1 LSTLTEYTKYPQPKE
16 IAGKSYWQTL
26 FNIAASYSDHP
37 DRSEKIDMHNLIKS
51 IISKFTCQ
59 ECIQHAFEF
68 MRRHPAELDNKES
81 LTKWLCKLK
90 NNSNRIEGKDE
101 IDCDIFVMNSINRE
115 GGCHSCSIQPIKA
128 PSVNISIPKTPS
140 IPLTPAVKKTVE
152 YDPGFESVLNWDKRY
167 PSLKQAINIESERVQ
182 ATGNNAVVVSPEPP
196 IGDPNYLASQY
207 PSLAGLD
214 PIPTGIPQEETL
226 DGIIKPLDSIY
237 AGPANIMG
245 IKPHEMNLAYTPEM
259 LTNTV
264 SLLTQIYLTNFGSLL
279 TTLLS
284 SISLLGISV
293 FAKNSMSHYDRMF
306 IQNVTA
312 SLLFHN
318 LNFINPRIKDEV
330 VPHAQTFFEGVTSM
344 NFDKVKEALLYGH
357 KSESSAA
364 DKSAQELLEMLE
376 TKNGKIDMSKLD
388 LRTKHGGSGSS
399 GSLSTNELEKMLGG
413 GKSSTPS
420 NTNYSVLGQSQD
432 KFSYIL
438 DNNLL

>member
-1 LSTLTEYTKYPQPKE
+1 LSTITEYTKFPEDKKT
-16 IAGKSYWQTL
+16 AGPVYWRTL
-26 FNIAASYSDHP
+26 FNIAASYPDHP
-37 DRSEKIDMHNLIKS
+37 DRSEKVDMHNLIKS
-51 IISKFTCQ
+51 IISKFTCRS
-59 ECIQHAFEF
+59 CIENSFAF
-68 MRRHPAELDNKES
+68 MRKHPADLDNKET
-81 LTKWLCKLK
+81 LMRWLCKLK
-90 NNSNRIEGKDE
+90 NNSNLHEGKEE
-101 IDCDIFVMNSINRE
+101 IDCDQFLINSLNKE
-115 GGCHSCSIQPIKA
+115 GGCQSCSISTVKA
-128 PSVNISIPKTPS
+128 PSVNISIPKTPV
-140 IPLTPAVKKTVE
+140 IPLTPAVKKSVS
-152 YDPGFESVLNWDKRY
+152 YDDDFDSVLSWDKRY
-167 PSLKQAINIESERVQ
+167 PSLKQAINIESERIQ
-182 ATGNNAVVVSPEPP
+182 ASGNNAVMVSEPP
-196 IGDPNYLASQY
+196 VGDPNYLSSQY

-214 PIPTGIPQEETL
+214 PIPTGIHHEEEL

-237 AGPANIMG
+237 AGPAGIMG

-279 TTLLS
+279 TTLVS
-284 SISLLGISV
+284 SLSLLGISV
-293 FAKNSMSHYDRMF
+293 FAKNSLSHYDRMF

-413 GKSSTPS
+413 KSSTPS

>member
-1 LSTLTEYTKYPQPKE
+1 LSLTNPSYNVYPQSKIE
-16 IAGKSYWQTL
+16 AGKHYWAVL
-26 FNIAASYSDHP
+26 FNSAAQYPEHP
-37 DRSEKIDMHNLIKS
+37 SRDDKVDQHNFIKS
-51 IISKFTCQ
+51 TIKRFTCQ
-59 ECIQHAFEF
+59 ECIQHAFDF
-68 MRRHPAELDNKES
+68 MRRHPADLDNRET
-81 LTKWLCKLK
+81 LMKWLCSLK
-90 NNSNRIEGKDE
+90 NNSNEHEGKDT
-101 IDCDIFVMNSINRE
+101 IDCDQFILNSLNKE
-115 GGCHSCSIQPIKA
+115 SGCKTCTIQPIKA
-128 PSVNISIPKTPS
+128 PSVNISIPKTPV
-140 IPLTPAVKKTVE
+140 IPLTPAVKKSVS
-152 YDPGFESVLNWDKRY
+152 YDDDFDSVLSWDKRY

-182 ATGNNAVVVSPEPP
+182 ATGNNAVVVAEPP
-196 IGDPNYLASQY
+196 VGDPNYLASQY

-214 PIPTGIPQEETL
+214 PIPTGTHHEEEL

-279 TTLLS
+279 TTLVS
-284 SISLLGISV
+284 SLSLLGISV
-293 FAKNSMSHYDRMF
+293 FAKNSLSHYDRMF

-413 GKSSTPS
+413 KSSTPS